1 LFLTCGDFLMKED
14 GKDKT
19 WKDKTG
25 RKYQSYG
32 VEQRLERSE
41 LEKDE
46 EEREELKDKK
56 EQSTSSLSEESETGQ
71 SSTNIQESG
80 SETAENDD
88 EEGGEE
94 VEFDLEAQIEEFR
107 QQIEEEPENC
117 VHHYNLGEA
126 LAELE
131 QTDEAKAEFERA
143 LELDEDKAFSAII
156 HFSLGGLYYH
166 EMIAGVQGNVV
177 RSSVGLHSQHKA
189 GCQIIEVN
197 DDDYEAPLRQYED
210 AIKMLDSLQ
219 ADEEIVDHV
228 KENAPKQIA
237 DIYYKWA
244 SDLIDKSRQIEVY
257 GGEIKDVKQSL
268 QYLKKALELS
278 PNHSQAQLMVKYARK
293 MLQQGWDIYDEFG
306 FVAKEIQGIG

>member
-1 LFLTCGDFLMKED
+1 MKED

-32 VEQRLERSE
+32 VEQRLEREE

-56 EQSTSSLSEESETGQ
+56 EQSSSSLSEESETGQ

-166 EMIAGVQGNVV
+166 EMIAGIQGNVV

-228 KENAPKQIA
+228 KENAPRQIA

>member
-1 LFLTCGDFLMKED
+1 MKED

-32 VEQRLERSE
+32 VEQRLERPES
-41 LEKDE
+41 EKDE

-56 EQSTSSLSEESETGQ
+56 EQSSSSLSEESETGQ

-88 EEGGEE
+88 DEEGGEE

-107 QQIEEEPENC
+107 RQIEEEPENC

-156 HFSLGGLYYH
+156 HFGLGGLYYH
-166 EMIAGVQGNVV
+166 EMIAGIQGNVV

-228 KENAPKQIA
+228 KENAPRQIA

>member
-1 LFLTCGDFLMKED
+1 MKED

-32 VEQRLERSE
+32 VEQRLEREE
-41 LEKDE
+41 LKEEE
-46 EEREELKDKK
+46 EERAEPKD
-56 EQSTSSLSEESETGQ
+56 EQEKSISSLSEGNEAGQ
-71 SSTNIQESG
+71 STTNIQESG
-80 SETAENDD
+80 FETTESDD
-88 EEGGEE
+88 EEEGEE
-94 VEFDLEAQIEEFR
+94 VEFDLEAQVEEFR
-107 QQIEEEPENC
+107 RQIEEEPENC

-131 QTDEAKAEFERA
+131 EIDEAKTAFEKA
-143 LELDEDKAFSAII
+143 LELDQDKAFSAII
-156 HFSLGGLYYH
+156 HFSLGGLYHH
-166 EMIAGVQGNVV
+166 ELIAGIQGNVV

-197 DDDYEAPLRQYED
+197 DDDYEIPLKQYEA

-244 SDLIDKSRQIEVY
+244 SDLIDKSRQIKVY
-257 GGEIKDVKQSL
+257 GDEIKDVKQSL

-278 PNHSQAQLMVKYARK
+278 PNHSQAQLMVKYTRK
-293 MLQQGWDIYDEFG
+293 MLQEGWDIYDEYG
-306 FVAKEIQGIG
+306 FVAKEIQGVG

>member
-1 LFLTCGDFLMKED
+1 MKED

-32 VEQRLERSE
+32 VEQRLERPES
-41 LEKDE
+41 EKDE

-56 EQSTSSLSEESETGQ
+56 EQSSSSLSEESETGQ

-107 QQIEEEPENC
+107 RQIEEEPENC

-156 HFSLGGLYYH
+156 HFGLGGLYYH
-166 EMIAGVQGNVV
+166 EMIAGIQGNVV

-228 KENAPKQIA
+228 KENAPRQIA

-293 MLQQGWDIYDEFG
+293 MLQEGWDIYDEFG

>member
-1 LFLTCGDFLMKED
+1 MKED

-32 VEQRLERSE
+32 VEQRLERPES
-41 LEKDE
+41 EKDE

-56 EQSTSSLSEESETGQ
+56 EQSSSSLSEESETGQ

-80 SETAENDD
+80 SETAENDDD

-166 EMIAGVQGNVV
+166 EMIAGIQGNVV

-197 DDDYEAPLRQYED
+197 DDDYETPLRQYE
-210 AIKMLDSLQ
+210 ASIKMLDSLQ

-257 GGEIKDVKQSL
+257 GGEVKDVKQSL

-293 MLQQGWDIYDEFG
+293 MLQEGWDIYDEFG
-306 FVAKEIQGIG
+306 FVAKQIQGVG

>member
-1 LFLTCGDFLMKED
+1 MKED

-32 VEQRLERSE
+32 VEQRLEREE
-41 LEKDE
+41 LKEEE
-46 EEREELKDKK
+46 EERAEPKD
-56 EQSTSSLSEESETGQ
+56 EQEKSISSLSEENEAGQ
-71 SSTNIQESG
+71 STTNIQEPGFETTG
-80 SETAENDD
+80 SDD
-88 EEGGEE
+88 EEEGEE
-94 VEFDLEAQIEEFR
+94 VEFDLEAQVEEFR
-107 QQIEEEPENC
+107 RQIEEEPENC

-131 QTDEAKAEFERA
+131 EIDEAKAAFEKA
-143 LELDEDKAFSAII
+143 LELDQDKAFSAII
-156 HFSLGGLYYH
+156 HFSLGGLHHH
-166 EMIAGVQGNVV
+166 ELIAGIQGNVV

-197 DDDYEAPLRQYED
+197 DDDYETPLRQYEA

-257 GGEIKDVKQSL
+257 GGEVKDVKQSL

-293 MLQQGWDIYDEFG
+293 MLQEGWQIYDEFG
-306 FVAKEIQGIG
+306 FIAKEIQGIG

>member
-1 LFLTCGDFLMKED
+1 MKED

-56 EQSTSSLSEESETGQ
+56 KQSTSSLSEESETGQ

-80 SETAENDD
+80 SETAEND
-88 EEGGEE
+88 EEEEE

-107 QQIEEEPENC
+107 RQIEEDPENC

-166 EMIAGVQGNVV
+166 EMIAGIQGNVV

-228 KENAPKQIA
+228 KENAPRQIA

-293 MLQQGWDIYDEFG
+293 MLQEGWDIYDEFG

>member
-1 LFLTCGDFLMKED
+1 MKED

-32 VEQRLERSE
+32 VEQRLEREE

-80 SETAENDD
+80 SETAENDED
-88 EEGGEE
+88 EEE

-107 QQIEEEPENC
+107 RQIEEEPENC

-228 KENAPKQIA
+228 KENAPRQIA

-293 MLQQGWDIYDEFG
+293 MLQEGWDIYDEFG
-306 FVAKEIQGIG
+306 FVAKQIQGIG

>member
-1 LFLTCGDFLMKED
+1 MKED

-32 VEQRLERSE
+32 VEQRLERPES
-41 LEKDE
+41 EKDE

-56 EQSTSSLSEESETGQ
+56 EQSSSSLSEESETGQ

-80 SETAENDD
+80 SETAENDDD

-228 KENAPKQIA
+228 KENAPRQIA

>member
-1 LFLTCGDFLMKED
+1 MKE
-14 GKDKT
+14 
-19 WKDKTG
+19 
-25 RKYQSYG
+25 
-32 VEQRLERSE
+32 E
-41 LEKDE
+41 E
-46 EEREELKDKK
+46 EERAEPKDKQEK
-56 EQSTSSLSEESETGQ
+56 SISSLSEENKAGQ
-71 SSTNIQESG
+71 GTTNIQESG
-80 SETAENDD
+80 FETTESDD
-88 EEGGEE
+88 EEEGEE
-94 VEFDLEAQIEEFR
+94 VEFDLEAQVEEFR
-107 QQIEEEPENC
+107 RQIEEEPENC

-131 QTDEAKAEFERA
+131 EIDEAKTAFEKA
-143 LELDEDKAFSAII
+143 LELDQDKAFSAII
-156 HFSLGGLYYH
+156 HFSLGGLHHH
-166 EMIAGVQGNVV
+166 ELIAGIQGNVV

-197 DDDYEAPLRQYED
+197 DDDYETPLRQYES

-244 SDLIDKSRQIEVY
+244 SDLIDKSRQIKVY
-257 GGEIKDVKQSL
+257 GDEIKDVKQSL

-278 PNHSQAQLMVKYARK
+278 PNHSQAQLMVKYTRK
-293 MLQQGWDIYDEFG
+293 MLQEGWDIYDEYG

>member
-1 LFLTCGDFLMKED
+1 MKED

-32 VEQRLERSE
+32 VEQRLERPES
-41 LEKDE
+41 EKDE

-56 EQSTSSLSEESETGQ
+56 EQSSSSLSEESETGQ

-107 QQIEEEPENC
+107 RQIEEEPENC

-166 EMIAGVQGNVV
+166 EMIAGIQGNVV

-228 KENAPKQIA
+228 KENAPRQIA

>member
-1 LFLTCGDFLMKED
+1 MKED

-32 VEQRLERSE
+32 VEQRLERPES
-41 LEKDE
+41 EKDE

-56 EQSTSSLSEESETGQ
+56 EQSSSSLSEESETSQ

-80 SETAENDD
+80 SETAENDDD

-210 AIKMLDSLQ
+210 AIKMLDTLQ

-228 KENAPKQIA
+228 KENAPRQIA

-293 MLQQGWDIYDEFG
+293 MLQEGWDIYDEFG
-306 FVAKEIQGIG
+306 FVAKQIQGVG

>member
-1 LFLTCGDFLMKED
+1 MKED

-80 SETAENDD
+80 SETAEN
-88 EEGGEE
+88 EEEEEE

-107 QQIEEEPENC
+107 RQIEEEPENC

-126 LAELE
+126 LAGLD

-143 LELDEDKAFSAII
+143 LELDQDKAFSAII
-156 HFSLGGLYYH
+156 HFGLGGLYHH
-166 EMIAGVQGNVV
+166 ELIAGIQGNVV

-189 GCQIIEVN
+189 GCQIIELN

-210 AIKMLDSLQ
+210 AIKMLDTLQ

-268 QYLKKALELS
+268 QHLKKALELS

-293 MLQQGWDIYDEFG
+293 MLQEGWDIYDEFG
-306 FVAKEIQGIG
+306 FVAKQIQGIG

>member
-1 LFLTCGDFLMKED
+1 MKED

-32 VEQRLERSE
+32 VEQRLERPES
-41 LEKDE
+41 EKDE

-56 EQSTSSLSEESETGQ
+56 EQSSSSLSEESETGQ

-80 SETAENDD
+80 SETAENDDD

-166 EMIAGVQGNVV
+166 EMIAGIQGNVV

-228 KENAPKQIA
+228 KENAPRQIA

-293 MLQQGWDIYDEFG
+293 MLQEGWDIYDEFG

>member
-1 LFLTCGDFLMKED
+1 MKED

-32 VEQRLERSE
+32 VEQRLEREE
-41 LEKDE
+41 LKEEE
-46 EEREELKDKK
+46 EERAEPKD
-56 EQSTSSLSEESETGQ
+56 EQEKSISSLSEENEAGQ
-71 SSTNIQESG
+71 STTNIEESG
-80 SETAENDD
+80 FETAESDD
-88 EEGGEE
+88 EEEGEE
-94 VEFDLEAQIEEFR
+94 VEFDLEAQVEEFR
-107 QQIEEEPENC
+107 RQIEEEPENC

-131 QTDEAKAEFERA
+131 EIDEAKTAFEKA
-143 LELDEDKAFSAII
+143 LELDQDKAFSAII
-156 HFSLGGLYYH
+156 HFGLGGLYHH
-166 EMIAGVQGNVV
+166 ELIAGIQGNVV

-197 DDDYEAPLRQYED
+197 DDDYEIPLKQYEA

-244 SDLIDKSRQIEVY
+244 SDLIDKSRQIKVY
-257 GGEIKDVKQSL
+257 GDEIKDVKQSL

-278 PNHSQAQLMVKYARK
+278 PNHSQAQLMVKYTRK
-293 MLQQGWDIYDEFG
+293 MLQEGWDIYDEYG
-306 FVAKEIQGIG
+306 FVAKEIQGVG

>member
-1 LFLTCGDFLMKED
+1 MKED

-41 LEKDE
+41 SEKDE
-46 EEREELKDKK
+46 EEREELKDKT

-80 SETAENDD
+80 SETAENDDD

-228 KENAPKQIA
+228 KENAPRQIA

>member
-1 LFLTCGDFLMKED
+1 MKED

-80 SETAENDD
+80 SETAENDED
-88 EEGGEE
+88 EEE

-107 QQIEEEPENC
+107 RQIEEEPENC

-156 HFSLGGLYYH
+156 HFGLGGLYYH
-166 EMIAGVQGNVV
+166 EMIAGIQGNVV

-228 KENAPKQIA
+228 KENAPRQIA

-293 MLQQGWDIYDEFG
+293 MLQEGWDIYDEFG

>member
-1 LFLTCGDFLMKED
+1 MKED

-88 EEGGEE
+88 DEEGGEE

-156 HFSLGGLYYH
+156 HFGLGGLYYH
-166 EMIAGVQGNVV
+166 EMIAGIQGNVV

-228 KENAPKQIA
+228 KENAPRQIA

-293 MLQQGWDIYDEFG
+293 MLQEGWDIYDEFG

>member
-1 LFLTCGDFLMKED
+1 MKED

-32 VEQRLERSE
+32 VEQRLEREE
-41 LEKDE
+41 LKEEE
-46 EEREELKDKK
+46 EERAEPKD
-56 EQSTSSLSEESETGQ
+56 EQEKSISSLSEESEAGQ
-71 SSTNIQESG
+71 STTNIQESG
-80 SETAENDD
+80 FETAESDD
-88 EEGGEE
+88 EEEGEE
-94 VEFDLEAQIEEFR
+94 VEFDLEAQVEEFR
-107 QQIEEEPENC
+107 RQIEEEPENC

-131 QTDEAKAEFERA
+131 EIDEAKTAFEKA
-143 LELDEDKAFSAII
+143 LELDQDKAFSAII
-156 HFSLGGLYYH
+156 HFGLGGLYHH
-166 EMIAGVQGNVV
+166 ELIAGIQGNVV

-197 DDDYEAPLRQYED
+197 DDDYEIPLKQYEA

-244 SDLIDKSRQIEVY
+244 SDLIDKSRQIKVY
-257 GGEIKDVKQSL
+257 GDEIKDVKQSL

-278 PNHSQAQLMVKYARK
+278 PNHSQAQLMVKYTRK
-293 MLQQGWDIYDEFG
+293 MLQEGWDIYDEYG
-306 FVAKEIQGIG
+306 FVAKEIQGVG

>member
-1 LFLTCGDFLMKED
+1 MKED

-32 VEQRLERSE
+32 VEQRLG
-41 LEKDE
+41 
-46 EEREELKDKK
+46 REELKEEEEERAEPKD
-56 EQSTSSLSEESETGQ
+56 EQEKSISSLSEENEAGQ
-71 SSTNIQESG
+71 STTNIQESG
-80 SETAENDD
+80 FETAESDD
-88 EEGGEE
+88 EEEGEE
-94 VEFDLEAQIEEFR
+94 VEFDLEAQVEEFR
-107 QQIEEEPENC
+107 RQIEEEPENC

-131 QTDEAKAEFERA
+131 EIDEAKTAFEKA
-143 LELDEDKAFSAII
+143 LELDQDKAFSAII
-156 HFSLGGLYYH
+156 HFGLGGLYHH
-166 EMIAGVQGNVV
+166 ELIAGIQGNVV

-189 GCQIIEVN
+189 GTQIVEVN
-197 DDDYEAPLRQYED
+197 DDDYEIPLKQYEA

-244 SDLIDKSRQIEVY
+244 SDLIDKSRQIKVY
-257 GGEIKDVKQSL
+257 GDEIKDVKQSL

-278 PNHSQAQLMVKYARK
+278 PNHSQAQLMVKYTRK
-293 MLQQGWDIYDEFG
+293 MLQEGWDIYDEYG
-306 FVAKEIQGIG
+306 FVAKEIQGVG

>member
-1 LFLTCGDFLMKED
+1 MKED

-32 VEQRLERSE
+32 VEQRLEREE

-80 SETAENDD
+80 SETAENDED
-88 EEGGEE
+88 EEGEEE

-107 QQIEEEPENC
+107 RQIEEEPENC

-166 EMIAGVQGNVV
+166 EMIAGIQGNVV

>member
-1 LFLTCGDFLMKED
+1 MKED

-32 VEQRLERSE
+32 VEQRLEREE

-80 SETAENDD
+80 SETAENDED
-88 EEGGEE
+88 EVEGEE

-107 QQIEEEPENC
+107 RQIEEEPENC

-156 HFSLGGLYYH
+156 HFGLGGLYYH
-166 EMIAGVQGNVV
+166 EMIAGIQGNVV

-228 KENAPKQIA
+228 KENAPRQIA

-293 MLQQGWDIYDEFG
+293 MLQEGWDIYDEFG

>member
-1 LFLTCGDFLMKED
+1 MKED

-88 EEGGEE
+88 DEEEGEE

-107 QQIEEEPENC
+107 RQIEEEPENC

-197 DDDYEAPLRQYED
+197 DDDYETPLIQYEA
-210 AIKMLDSLQ
+210 AIKTLDSLQ

-257 GGEIKDVKQSL
+257 GGEVKDVKQSL

-293 MLQQGWDIYDEFG
+293 MLQEGWDIYDEYG

>member
-1 LFLTCGDFLMKED
+1 MKED

-32 VEQRLERSE
+32 VEQRLERPES
-41 LEKDE
+41 EKDE

-56 EQSTSSLSEESETGQ
+56 EQSSSSLSEESETGQ

-80 SETAENDD
+80 SETAENDDD

-166 EMIAGVQGNVV
+166 EMIAGIQGNVV

-306 FVAKEIQGIG
+306 FVAKQIQGIG

>member
-1 LFLTCGDFLMKED
+1 MKED

-32 VEQRLERSE
+32 VEQRLERPES
-41 LEKDE
+41 EKDE

-56 EQSTSSLSEESETGQ
+56 ERSSSSLSEESETGQ

-80 SETAENDD
+80 SETAENDEG
-88 EEGGEE
+88 EEGEEE
-94 VEFDLEAQIEEFR
+94 VEFDLEAQVEEFR
-107 QQIEEEPENC
+107 RQIEEEPENC

-131 QTDEAKAEFERA
+131 QTDEARAEFERA

-166 EMIAGVQGNVV
+166 EMIAGIQGNVV

-228 KENAPKQIA
+228 KENAPRQIA

-268 QYLKKALELS
+268 QHLKKALELS

-293 MLQQGWDIYDEFG
+293 MLQEGWDIYDEFG

>member
-1 LFLTCGDFLMKED
+1 MKED

-32 VEQRLERSE
+32 VEQRLERPES
-41 LEKDE
+41 EKDE

-56 EQSTSSLSEESETGQ
+56 EQSSSSLSEESETGQ

-88 EEGGEE
+88 DEEGGEE
-94 VEFDLEAQIEEFR
+94 GEFDLEAQIEEFR

-228 KENAPKQIA
+228 KENAPRQIA

-293 MLQQGWDIYDEFG
+293 MLQEGWDIYDEFG
-306 FVAKEIQGIG
+306 FVAKQIQGIG

>member
-1 LFLTCGDFLMKED
+1 MKED

-80 SETAENDD
+80 SETAEN
-88 EEGGEE
+88 EEEEEE

-107 QQIEEEPENC
+107 RQIEEEPENC

-126 LAELE
+126 LAEQE

-156 HFSLGGLYYH
+156 HFGLGGLYYH
-166 EMIAGVQGNVV
+166 EMIAGIQGNVV

-228 KENAPKQIA
+228 KENAPRQIA

-293 MLQQGWDIYDEFG
+293 MLQEGWQIYDEFG
-306 FVAKEIQGIG
+306 FIAKEIQGIG